1 MSAGLS
7 RRGVPTL
14 AGVAEVAI
22 TQGHSGAHAAMRATA
37 RLFTTE
43 AGTGKNVVLLHGWT
57 CDSHDW
63 SWQLPLFESEY
74 RVVAADQ
81 RGHGRSEVMPS
92 GAYTPA
98 DYVADS
104 CDRLSAPLGSV
115 APGRVRRKEDG
126 LYPASAVGNT
136 GQDPLKWVESGRSG
150 FAQQISKTDAFHVG
164 CAKIEKTQK
173 TAILGERTAR
183 CRRS

>member
-98 DYVADS
+98 DYVAG
-104 CDRLSAPLGSV
+104 PLVG
-115 APGRVRRKEDG
+115 AAG
-126 LYPASAVGNT
+126 LGCTRASAAERGRAVPRICRWQYRSRSAQVGGKRKVRFRATN
-136 GQDPLKWVESGRSG
+136 
-150 FAQQISKTDAFHVG
+150 
-164 CAKIEKTQK
+164 
-173 TAILGERTAR
+173 
-183 CRRS
+183 